1 MNAKQAE
8 EKTGITRRNLR
19 FYEDQG
25 LIHPRRNPENDYRDY
40 SEEDIEVLKKIR
52 ALRMLDVTLEDI
64 SSVLKEEKTLKQI
77 MAVQEEKLKQR
88 RQELDTAIQF
98 CRELQNEAPDVS
110 TLLERMDQPQVR
122 ENLFTGWLRDYQAV
136 ARAEA
141 RKQFYFNADK
151 EIGTYRDLTTA
162 LFAYGEK
169 QNKEIVITKEGLPAE
184 FTMDGIEYT
193 ADRLCY
199 HMDHN
204 CPSDVVICEAV
215 HPEDFEP
222 DVSDSRSRWL
232 RFACHWWWL
241 LPVGVIAIVCCIL
254 ILWEDLSN
262 WIMLLPVAV
271 TVIWILVLEKVV
283 FPHYKKK

>member
-64 SSVLKEEKTLKQI
+64 ASILKEEKPLKQV
-77 MAVQEEKLKQR
+77 MAAQEEKLKQR
-88 RQELDTAIQF
+88 RQELETAIRF
-98 CRELQNEAPDVS
+98 CRELQANVPDIN
-110 TLLERMDQPQVR
+110 TLLDRMDQPEVR
-122 ENLFTGWLRDYQAV
+122 ENLFTGWLRDYQTV

-151 EIGTYRDLTTA
+151 EIGNYRDLTTA
-162 LFAYGEK
+162 LFTYGEK
-169 QNKEIVITKEGLPAE
+169 QNKEIIITKEGLPAE

-204 CPSDVVICEAV
+204 CPSDVVTCEAV

-222 DVSDSRSRWL
+222 DISDRRSRWM
-232 RFACHWWWL
+232 RFLCHWWCL
-241 LPVGVIAIVCCIL
+241 LPVGVITLVCCVL
-254 ILWEDLSN
+254 ILLDDLSD
-262 WIMLLPVAV
+262 WITLLPVAAA
-271 TVIWILVLEKVV
+271 VIWIFILEKVV
-283 FPHYKKK
+283 FPYKKKK